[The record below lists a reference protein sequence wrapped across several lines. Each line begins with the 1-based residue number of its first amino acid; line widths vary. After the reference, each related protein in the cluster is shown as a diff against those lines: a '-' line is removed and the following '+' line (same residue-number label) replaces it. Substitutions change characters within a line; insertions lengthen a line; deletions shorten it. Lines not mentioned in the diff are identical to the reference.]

1 MIELRNINKKY
12 SDGTDILNN
21 VNLTLPDKGLVFLKG
36 RSGSGKT
43 SLLNLLSGLSKPSS
57 GEIIYN
63 GKNISNYRDYFKKE
77 ISYFTQDY
85 NLISFLNVEDN
96 IFFNNFKRKKDS
108 NDIIKKLG
116 IDGILKNSILSISG
130 GEAKRVQLA
139 KCLCKESNVILCD
152 EPLNSLDR
160 TSSIHVMDLLKDIS
174 KSKLVIIT
182 GHNVQII
189 SKYADRI
196 VEIKNG
202 IVTSDIKHKLKVKDS
217 KNLIIKNNNILKMF
231 TRKMFK
237 NDLKKN
243 IVSMLLLFILC
254 GLFFFFLNTIID
266 DTSLIANSLIENKI
280 NRTYVYGDFVNNLQ
294 KAKSINT
301 SKRDFSI
308 AKVYYNQGVPLR
320 IYNYYN
326 NQPLYYGALNDD
338 LKFSIVNEFT
348 FTDSDVIIGNIPTN
362 GDEILITEY
371 FFYCLDYLENIGD
384 NIESVIGKKIKIGD
398 YYFKIVG
405 VLKQNLKDFEFL
417 KDVYNLESSEQN
429 ILYNFFDS
437 GILSKDVI
445 YVSKQFENYITYDNY
460 EILFLIYNTNNIR
473 EMLMIKNKFANDNFI
488 TDDYYTEYVKE
499 FDEIINAV
507 KNISL
512 VAVVIIF
519 IIIIFVLINYVN
531 NIFSQYKKDLFSL
544 YYDGYNRKS
553 ISLYIFRMLFL
564 VSMIAIVLGIIISYC
579 AIYESNKVISNV
591 LGLYIMPFNY
601 KFLLIFAYIIFI
613 TVLLIALTVKRTKM
627 LDNEFYNKFI

>member
-63 GKNISNYRDYFKKE
+63 GKSISNYRDYFKKE

-196 VEIKNG
+196 V
-202 IVTSDIKHKLKVKDS
+202 
-217 KNLIIKNNNILKMF
+217 
-231 TRKMFK
+231 
-237 NDLKKN
+237 
-243 IVSMLLLFILC
+243 
-254 GLFFFFLNTIID
+254 
-266 DTSLIANSLIENKI
+266 
-280 NRTYVYGDFVNNLQ
+280 
-294 KAKSINT
+294 
-301 SKRDFSI
+301 
-308 AKVYYNQGVPLR
+308 
-320 IYNYYN
+320 
-326 NQPLYYGALNDD
+326 
-338 LKFSIVNEFT
+338 
-348 FTDSDVIIGNIPTN
+348 
-362 GDEILITEY
+362 
-371 FFYCLDYLENIGD
+371 
-384 NIESVIGKKIKIGD
+384 
-398 YYFKIVG
+398 
-405 VLKQNLKDFEFL
+405 
-417 KDVYNLESSEQN
+417 
-429 ILYNFFDS
+429 
-437 GILSKDVI
+437 
-445 YVSKQFENYITYDNY
+445 
-460 EILFLIYNTNNIR
+460 
-473 EMLMIKNKFANDNFI
+473 
-488 TDDYYTEYVKE
+488 
-499 FDEIINAV
+499 
-507 KNISL
+507 
-512 VAVVIIF
+512 
-519 IIIIFVLINYVN
+519 
-531 NIFSQYKKDLFSL
+531 
-544 YYDGYNRKS
+544 
-553 ISLYIFRMLFL
+553 
-564 VSMIAIVLGIIISYC
+564 
-579 AIYESNKVISNV
+579 
-591 LGLYIMPFNY
+591 
-601 KFLLIFAYIIFI
+601 
-613 TVLLIALTVKRTKM
+613 
-627 LDNEFYNKFI
+627 

>member
-12 SDGTDILNN
+12 SDGTEILNN

-57 GEIIYN
+57 GDQTDMDKLE
-63 GKNISNYRDYFKKE
+63 KF
-77 ISYFTQDY
+77 
-85 NLISFLNVEDN
+85 FLNVEDN
-96 IFFNNFKRKKDS
+96 IFFDNFKRKKDS

-217 KNLIIKNNNILKMF
+217 NNLIIKNNILKMF

-243 IVSMLLLFILC
+243 IVCMLLLLILC

-266 DTSLIANSLIENKI
+266 DISLIANSLIENKI

-362 GDEILITEY
+362 EDEILITEY

-544 YYDGYNRKS
+544 YYDGYNGKS

-613 TVLLIALTVKRTKM
+613 TVLLVALTVKRTKM